1 MAYRRTK
8 LLILCKTYPSP
19 SASYVET
26 SCVAGM
32 EESGVLLRL
41 YPVPFRLLNDQSQF
55 KKWQWVEADV
65 EKRKDD
71 HRPESHGIRADTIIC
86 LGKPLPT
93 VNSWAA
99 RREKLFLMER
109 FDTFSALDHARVTR
123 GVTLGLLPAG
133 QILSL
138 EVSAAKNPDWTE
150 EERQKL
156 IQQQQQ
162 GDLFADPAVPDL
174 RTLRK
179 LPFNFHY
186 RYRAYTDPDG
196 VENRHKIVDWEAGA
210 LYWNLRSRHNDG
222 WEPPFRDKFGKELPS
237 SDLMFLMGTIHRFPD
252 QWLIVSVIYPPKQ
265 PQQSLGLE

>member
-8 LLILCKTYPSP
+8 ILILCKTYPSP

-32 EESGVLLRL
+32 EANGRLLRL
-41 YPVPFRLLNDQSQF
+41 YPVPFRLLADQSRF
-55 KKWQWVEADV
+55 KKWQWIEADV

-71 HRPESHGIRADTIIC
+71 HRPESHGIRADTIVRQ
-86 LGKPLPT
+86 GDPLPT
-93 VNSWAA
+93 LHDWAI
-99 RREKLFLMER
+99 RREQLALLER
-109 FDTFSALDHARVTR
+109 FDNFSALDHARVTR

-133 QILSL
+133 RILSL
-138 EVSAAKNPDWTE
+138 EVTAAKTPDWSE

-162 GDLFADPAVPDL
+162 GDLFSDPEAAAL

-186 RYRAYTDPDG
+186 TYRAPTDVEG
-196 VENRHKIVDWEAGA
+196 VKNRQKIVDWEAGA
-210 LYWNLRSRHNDG
+210 LYWKLRERHGEG
-222 WEPPFRDKFGKELPS
+222 WEPRFRDKFGVQLPS
-237 SDLMFLMGTIHRFPD
+237 SDLMFLMGTIHRFPE

-265 PQQSLGLE
+265 RQQSLGLE